1 MTGRQIVTRRNT
13 KKLSVVLVSLVFA
26 SSAWAGLGGIQVRS
40 SLGESLRAN
49 IALSGADAQD
59 ADKLRVSL
67 ASPDAFRDLNI
78 DYAPVLGSLR
88 FAVVNQGGKPYI
100 RVISSQAI
108 HDPYLRFVIEARSP
122 AGRSLREYTVLLD
135 PADYPLRQPVLE
147 QDLPLLAKTS
157 PRAAHAKP
165 VQAGMV
171 EVAPG
176 QTLMSL
182 ARNARPADASLN
194 QAMAA
199 IFKAN
204 PHAFIAGNPE
214 RMMAGARLAIPGA
227 ARIRAINPLEA
238 SRLLAGGAVASE
250 VPASIP
256 PAKVAAVTP
265 APAPIP
271 TPAPKLKSV
280 PDAATSAPAKPLTEV
295 QAPVSNPTVKLS
307 APESGG
313 PEADARL
320 SVLEQEL
327 EARDRTLA
335 QTQEKIVQ
343 LEARLK
349 AMQAAPATTQLN
361 NPDEDTT
368 SLLDGVFAQLPLI
381 GGGLAALALALLG
394 VTWVR
399 KRRESGRVDAALA
412 GRPLGAASAL
422 QHGALMRTQQTE
434 GAGGNSFLTD
444 FTRSGM
450 GSIDA
455 GEVDP
460 VAEAE
465 VYLAYGRDQQAEDIL
480 LDALQ
485 KDPTRHEVRLKL
497 LEIYASRADKDTFEH
512 HARELKLA
520 QDGRGVL
527 WAKAAALGL
536 ALDPQNSLYA
546 DESSSVEALG
556 GAPAMAAGPIDLD
569 AELSGVADVQPLQ
582 KMAADVDFAMPAPA
596 ATPVVPLAAPSMAD
610 HDADDPLRAALFG
623 DEPPAVEPEPVVTHD
638 SNMLDFDM
646 DAMLGGL
653 GTPAPAVKAVSEAEA
668 EQPADHADNGNLLDF
683 DFQMGMPAS
692 EPTPAPAPLA
702 AAAADDFD
710 SLFEFDQAAPAADAR
725 GDTAFDALTA
735 DLEAEFAPVST
746 EGMSVSDDPLS
757 TKLDLARVYLDMGDK
772 EGARE
777 VLLEL
782 LGETEGALRD
792 EAGKLLATL

>member
-1 MTGRQIVTRRNT
+1 MTRRNT

-100 RVISSQAI
+100 RVMSSQAI

-157 PRAAHAKP
+157 PRAARVKP
-165 VQAGMV
+165 VPAGMV

-182 ARNARPADASLN
+182 ARNARPADASLS

-204 PHAFIAGNPE
+204 PHAFISGNPE

-227 ARIRAINPLEA
+227 ARIRALNPQEA
-238 SRLLAGGAVASE
+238 SRLLAGGAAASE
-250 VPASIP
+250 LPAGIP

-265 APAPIP
+265 P
-271 TPAPKLKSV
+271 PAPKPKAA
-280 PDAATSAPAKPLTEV
+280 PDVASSTPAKPLTEV
-295 QAPVSNPTVKLS
+295 PAPVSSPTVKLS
-307 APESGG
+307 APESSA

-349 AMQAAPATTQLN
+349 AMQAAPASTELN
-361 NPDEDTT
+361 NQDDETT
-368 SLLDGVFAQLPLI
+368 SMLDGVFAQLPLI
-381 GGGLAALALALLG
+381 GGALAALALALLG

-399 KRRESGRVDAALA
+399 KRRESGRVDAVLA

-497 LEIYASRADKDTFEH
+497 LEIYATRADKETFEH

-520 QDGRGVL
+520 QDGRGAL

-536 ALDPQNSLYA
+536 ALDPHNSLYA
-546 DESSSVEALG
+546 DAAPSVDALNS
-556 GAPAMAAGPIDLD
+556 APGMAAGPIDLD
-569 AELSGVADVQPLQ
+569 AELSGVGVADVPPSP
-582 KMAADVDFAMPAPA
+582 KMAADVDFAMPAPLVA
-596 ATPVVPLAAPSMAD
+596 PVAAPAAPTMAE

-623 DEPPAVEPEPVVTHD
+623 EEPLAVEPEPVVGHD

-653 GTPAPAVKAVSEAEA
+653 GMSAPAAET
-668 EQPADHADNGNLLDF
+668 EQTPDHADSGNLLDF
-683 DFQMGMPAS
+683 DFQMGMPAP
-692 EPTPAPAPLA
+692 EPIPAPAPSA
-702 AAAADDFD
+702 TAADDFD
-710 SLFEFDQAAPAADAR
+710 SLFEFDQAGPSADTR

-746 EGMSVSDDPLS
+746 EGMSVSDDPQS